1 MLKWYDRAG
10 KNDDVVISTRIR
22 LARNFS
28 DYKFADRMSEE
39 EACTMTK
46 TVADK
51 FDEEFPDAYRC
62 IYMNECD
69 ETKRKAMKEQRII
82 NSTMV
87 KRSSGAVLL
96 SPDEGTSIM
105 LNSDDHVRIQVLA
118 NGMNMPVCFKKAND
132 IDDYIDSQFDYA
144 FDERYGY
151 KTTFPTNVGSGM
163 RACYSLHLPGLAN
176 ARKISGI
183 SAELGRFGI
192 KIRPVYG
199 NDENSYGNFYQISNQ
214 KTLGQSE
221 TEIIKDLDDIVMQII
236 EQEREQRQYQYENDR
251 YRTEDVTKALCSSQ
265 VTGYLSMPEKWDSRM
280 RLHYC
285 PSICREWLSG
295 FCQWTRKT
303 ITELTEFCRIY
314 SRRFLLTQVKRHFL
328 RTRLRC
334 FVQNISGTIC
344 LS

>member
-28 DYKFADRMSEE
+28 DYKFADGMSEE

-251 YRTEDVTKALCSSQ
+251 YRTEDVAFKSYGVLKYARKMGLKDAVTLLSEYMSGVALGILSVDPKNYHGINRILSDIQPAVLINTSKKALSPDE
-265 VTGYLSMPEKWDSRM
+265 VEVLRAEYIRNNLPE
-280 RLHYC
+280 L
-285 PSICREWLSG
+285 
-295 FCQWTRKT
+295 
-303 ITELTEFCRIY
+303 
-314 SRRFLLTQVKRHFL
+314 
-328 RTRLRC
+328 
-334 FVQNISGTIC
+334 N
-344 LS
+344 

>member
-10 KNDDVVISTRIR
+10 KNEDVVISTRIR

-28 DYKFADRMSEE
+28 NYKFSDRMSEE
-39 EACTMTK
+39 EAAAMTK
-46 TVADK
+46 SVADK
-51 FDEEFPDAYRC
+51 FDEEFPDEYRC
-62 IYMNECD
+62 IYMNDCS

-87 KRSSGAVLL
+87 KRKSGAVLL

-132 IDDYIDSQFDYA
+132 IDDYIDSRFDYA

-151 KTTFPTNVGSGM
+151 KTTFLTNVGSGM
-163 RACYSLHLPGLAN
+163 RASYSLHLPGLSN
-176 ARKISGI
+176 AGKISGI

-199 NDENSYGNFYQISNQ
+199 NNENPYGNLYQVSNQ
-214 KTLGQSE
+214 KSLGQSE

-236 EQEREQRQYQYENDR
+236 EQERELRQYQYENDR
-251 YRTEDVTKALCSSQ
+251 YRTEDVAYKSYGVLKYARKMGLKDAITLLSEYMTGVALGILPVEPKNSREINRILSDIHPAVLVNTSKKALSSDE
-265 VTGYLSMPEKWDSRM
+265 VEVLRAEYIRNNLPE
-280 RLHYC
+280 L
-285 PSICREWLSG
+285 
-295 FCQWTRKT
+295 
-303 ITELTEFCRIY
+303 
-314 SRRFLLTQVKRHFL
+314 
-328 RTRLRC
+328 
-334 FVQNISGTIC
+334 N
-344 LS
+344 